1 MSPNNTYRN
10 PGLRRSARNAKKKS
24 NRRISLIDLTMS
36 PSPPPRKTSYS
47 PKEDASPST
56 KSPSSNGEIGQRL
69 DKAVDDIYKCLNGAK
84 SNGGAVDMQ
93 QLEDVAKEFLLLSV
107 EYKSGRTTRGSTD
120 SLKTSAQSDTDDS
133 SDCNYDMD
141 TFSVADDSFVGD
153 ETEDHVGDEPSQD
166 NGGVEGRNP
175 DSCDATST
183 ARGKDAPDES
193 DEAFFP
199 NDDESFSGPS
209 QPFSSSQKDGAR
221 APSTPTSSVVDDAFV
236 GEETEDHVGDEPSQ
250 DNGGV
255 DCRKPDSC
263 DAASTAGGKGVPD
276 ESDEAFFPTD
286 EESFLGPSQTS
297 SSSSQKD
304 GARAPST
311 PTAFDSDPIKDAV
324 DLQANTSK
332 ESTATSPK
340 TAHDSDFARTQSSGD
355 SDEAQESSTTSD
367 SNLSDQSP
375 MPKQTKKS
383 AAYEED
389 KENISNHSSNQAAG
403 GTQSYKTPF
412 STPMTTKPASK
423 PAKKKPTVTEQQDFV
438 NEVLA
443 SSSSG
448 TGSHYK
454 VLDVASIATADDIK
468 RAYKKQ
474 ALKLHPDKNKA
485 PTAAEAFRTVQAAYD
500 ILKSPTKRSDYN
512 SRCNI
517 SAEPE
522 GRESSSSSSDH
533 FTPGSSSFNTLP
545 PGTFV
550 NVYDDQGGLIQGFN
564 ALANKYVVML
574 DDKETKIEAE
584 FPLQKVCVNLRSANI
599 LPTCLG
605 DRVLLESRVTHIT
618 YRASYHSTQYG
629 GVASTTIFL
638 TEFIVPNGT
647 IVRLQT
653 HTKEYN
659 GKYGKVSDWDEGTM
673 KYTVQLSSNK
683 KVLVPDKC
691 VLL

>member
-120 SLKTSAQSDTDDS
+120 SPKTSAQSDTDDS

-209 QPFSSSQKDGAR
+209 QPF
-221 APSTPTSSVVDDAFV
+221 
-236 GEETEDHVGDEPSQ
+236 
-250 DNGGV
+250 
-255 DCRKPDSC
+255 
-263 DAASTAGGKGVPD
+263 
-276 ESDEAFFPTD
+276 
-286 EESFLGPSQTS
+286 
-297 SSSSQKD
+297 SSSQKD

-584 FPLQKVCVNLRSANI
+584 FPLQKVRVNLRSANI
-599 LPTCLG
+599 LPICLG

-638 TEFIVPNGT
+638 TEFIIPNGT